1 MASKYHQPPGERPQT
16 SEMAEE
22 ELPTQASRF
31 APEEEAV
38 RIPSQLLAKKQLT
51 TPSFVQA
58 LVSES
63 NELKSQANKLFGTS
77 HYSEAIQEYDKAL
90 SSCPNYLEYEI
101 AVLRSNIAACHLR
114 LEDWKA
120 AITAATLSLEALDRL
135 NPPKPT
141 EEVPNLEEIDDETE
155 ARINAAQ
162 GRSSSSEIEGRSKE
176 DIQRIRAKALMR
188 RGKARTEQGGWAALQ
203 GADEGSDYKALSQ
216 MPELPAADKKIVQ
229 RALAT
234 LPPRLEEAKSKEMAE
249 MMGKLKQLGNGIL
262 KPFGLSTDNFNM
274 IKDEATGGYSM
285 QFNQGNSSSGGKS

>member
-1 MASKYHQPPGERPQT
+1 MASKSHQSPGEKPQT
-16 SEMAEE
+16 SGMAEE

-31 APEEEAV
+31 APEEEA
-38 RIPSQLLAKKQLT
+38 
-51 TPSFVQA
+51 A

-63 NELKSQANKLFGTS
+63 NELKFQANKLFGTS

-120 AITAATLSLEALDRL
+120 ATTAATLSLEALDRL
-135 NPPKPT
+135 DPPKPK
-141 EEVPNLEEIDDETE
+141 EEVPDLEEIDDETE

-162 GRSSSSEIEGRSKE
+162 GRSSSSEIGGRSKE

-203 GADEGSDYKALSQ
+203 GADEDYKALSQ
-216 MPELPAADKKIVQ
+216 MPELPTADKKIVQ
-229 RALAT
+229 RALVT
-234 LPPRLEEAKSKEMAE
+234 LPPLLEEAKSKEMAE

-285 QFNQGNSSSGGKS
+285 QFNQGNSSLGGKS